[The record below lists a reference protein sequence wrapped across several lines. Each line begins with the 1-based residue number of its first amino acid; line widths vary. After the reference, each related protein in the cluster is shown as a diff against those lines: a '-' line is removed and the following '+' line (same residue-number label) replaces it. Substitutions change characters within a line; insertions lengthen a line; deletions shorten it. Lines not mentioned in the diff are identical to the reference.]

1 MLRLIGHAE
10 MEREIQKTVT
20 KILQSQENVE
30 RGEVGIELDQYE
42 LRRYLDMVI
51 KELGKGKGDKPS
63 VP

>member
-51 KELGKGKGDKPS
+51 KELGKGDKPS